1 MSNFRNDLLSRMIN
15 IYGFEHPIVIHFCNL
30 CEEYPDIDV
39 YDLTLETL
47 VKSHEENPIIEEE

>member
-39 YDLTLETL
+39 YDHTLETL
-47 VKSHEENPIIEEE
+47 VKSHEADPIFD